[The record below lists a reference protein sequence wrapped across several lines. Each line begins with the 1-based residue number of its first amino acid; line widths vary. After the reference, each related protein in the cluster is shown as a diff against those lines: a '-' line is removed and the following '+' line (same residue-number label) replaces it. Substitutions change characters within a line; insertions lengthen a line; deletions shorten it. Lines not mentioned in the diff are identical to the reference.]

1 MSSLWLFPAG
11 LLLLLAPTVM
21 EAARQAVQVFGTSV
35 LPALF
40 PMMVLGGLMGK
51 GLGHS
56 RRRGL
61 LLTVFAFCAGSPAA
75 ARQAAILHK
84 CSPFCR
90 DRRIPLLCMT
100 GVMSPMFFVGC
111 LGAGLGNRAGWQLL
125 LCHWAAALAA
135 GAVCAFCCRCR
146 FTGRTGQEAPIN
158 TDSRHPAAD
167 PTAEGTLRS
176 LPAVIGEAAQALL
189 SVLGAMML
197 FAILAA
203 LLRTLLTGLFPRW
216 AKGNSGAICLLWAL
230 LEVGGGSLA
239 LLGQGA
245 PPWLLCGLCSF
256 GGLSIWLQNL
266 LFIGHMIRPTELLCW
281 RMLHGALGA
290 LFGFIVFHVFPAVP
304 AAAASA
310 PLPVGRG
317 LQLSLLLL
325 TALALPRLRAS

>member
-11 LLLLLAPTVM
+11 LLLLFAPTVM

-40 PMMVLGGLMGK
+40 PMMALGGLMSK
-51 GLGHS
+51 GLGRS
-56 RRRGL
+56 RRKGL

-75 ARQAAILHK
+75 ARQVAILHK

-90 DRRIPLLCMT
+90 DRLLPLLCTT
-100 GVMSPMFFVGC
+100 GVMSPMFFVGS
-111 LGAGLGNRAGWQLL
+111 LGAGLGSRAGWQLL
-125 LCHWAAALAA
+125 LCHWAAALAT
-135 GAVCAFCCRCR
+135 GAVGAFCCRC
-146 FTGRTGQEAPIN
+146 TGCASREAPKSTGSEQPSADSK
-158 TDSRHPAAD
+158 TDPRS
-167 PTAEGTLRS
+167 GS

-203 LLRTLLTGLFPRW
+203 LLRALLTGLFPGW
-216 AKGNSGAICLLWAL
+216 AKANSGVVSLLWAL

-239 LLGQGA
+239 LLKQGA

-281 RMLHGALGA
+281 RLLHGALGA
-290 LFGFIVFHVFPAVP
+290 LFGFFVFRVFPAVP

-310 PLPVGRG
+310 PLPAGGG

-325 TALALPRLRAS
+325 TVLALPRLRAS